1 LRNWLLPADASS
13 LSITFNGLFACRLCS
28 AALEEAASQQLAQ
41 LFGPGSQAPGF
52 QYVAAHLR
60 LGGLGHEGRL
70 KKDRG
75 TGKGEL
81 ADVIGGLSCAQKLGQ
96 GVGLNTNEVPVLL
109 ITDNHMLRSFVL
121 SGGLVSL
128 ACKPLQRLPAG
139 NGVQPVRNGSYPGV
153 GTQLVSHSLDCL
165 QTCHM
170 YGGFTPWP
178 TVTPKLFSDQL
189 SHNDWQSAQA
199 LEALGRLLL
208 TGIVRLC

>member
-1 LRNWLLPADASS
+1 
-13 LSITFNGLFACRLCS
+13 LFACHLCS

-60 LGGLGHEGRL
+60 LGGLGHESRL

-75 TGKGEL
+75 TGKGGL
-81 ADVIGGLSCAQKLGQ
+81 ADVIGALSCAQKLGQ

-128 ACKPLQRLPAG
+128 ASNRWQRCPAR
-139 NGVQPVRNGSYPGV
+139 QK
-153 GTQLVSHSLDCL
+153 C
-165 QTCHM
+165 
-170 YGGFTPWP
+170 
-178 TVTPKLFSDQL
+178 QL
-189 SHNDWQSAQA
+189 SRVGHATGVAQ
-199 LEALGRLLL
+199 LELSSDMPYLWWLWTLGDTKSLP
-208 TGIVRLC
+208 